1 MKRTLQTKTTR
12 KLIIPALLILVFNSC
27 TENKSKPV
35 APAEEQNTLTA
46 PETDAQP
53 KSASV
58 PVKEVTVVG
67 DEVLIPEFKVKIN
80 LDPEIYKILKDDKES
95 IIADYY
101 FYGDVAEDAKL
112 PADVQKHMDLYGL
125 KLAAGKL
132 EDTDIQKPEVI
143 FDFKNMSFP
152 KKLYDALSIKDVR
165 LNINFYSGRKA
176 FENNILDMDSF
187 DSSFNDIIK
196 KNYELTYTCKYLN
209 AKDFEG
215 KSLNKRK

>member
-1 MKRTLQTKTTR
+1 MKN
-12 KLIIPALLILVFNSC
+12 KLIIPALLLLVFNSC

-67 DEVLIPEFKVKIN
+67 DQVLIPEFKVKIN
-80 LDPEIYKILKDDKES
+80 LDSKIYNILKDDKES

-143 FDFKNMSFP
+143 FDFKNISFP

-176 FENNILDMDSF
+176 FENNILEIDAF
-187 DSSFNDIIK
+187 DSSFQDIIK
-196 KNYELTYTCKYLN
+196 NNYELTYDGKLLD
-209 AKDFEG
+209 AKDFQG
-215 KSLNKRK
+215 NSLIIKKK